1 MPCNCRTRATL
12 HTDQAP
18 KAVGPYSP
26 GVRAGHF
33 IYTAGQVGL
42 DPATGVLVEGGIE
55 AETRQVMNNLKAILE
70 AGGTNLGRVVKTT
83 VYLRDM
89 ADFTRMNGVYAEFFP
104 VEPPAR
110 TTLQAAGL
118 PRNGAVA
125 IDAIALLPEE
135 DCDCGCG

>member
-1 MPCNCRTRATL
+1 MPCKCRTRATL
-12 HTDQAP
+12 TTDQAP
-18 KAVGPYSP
+18 KAVGPYSL

-42 DPATGVLVEGGIE
+42 NPATGTLVEGGIE
-55 AETRQVMNNLKAILE
+55 AETRQVLNNLKAILE
-70 AGGTNLGRVVKTT
+70 AGGVSLGRVVKTT

-104 VEPPAR
+104 AEPPAR

-118 PRNGAVA
+118 PRNGAVV